1 MIKTQLMVLK
11 KLKYKETS
19 LIVHGLSPEF
29 GRLDLLAKG
38 ALKNSSGKFP
48 AIDMFQV
55 LNVEF
60 KSSEDA
66 SLHVI
71 YEAELL
77 KAHPNIASNL
87 DCFVSGM
94 KISTL
99 ILRNSH
105 PGIPAPQTY
114 AALLHAIG
122 NLAGESS
129 GAKGWS
135 FEQSIAALKAVHLH
149 ENGLLPESFDN
160 MDKSLD
166 KRQAQFISKLLKS
179 AISGNALPKCDEG
192 YWKKLDNW
200 LSALYEFHNLKIN

>member
-1 MIKTQLMVLK
+1 MVLK
-11 KLKYKETS
+11 KIKYKETS
-19 LIVHGLSPEF
+19 LIIHGLSPEF

-48 AIDMFQV
+48 VIDMFQV

-60 KSSEDA
+60 KNKEEN
-66 SLHVI
+66 SLHLI
-71 YEAELL
+71 YEAELI

-87 DCFVSGM
+87 DCFVGGM

-99 ILRNSH
+99 ILKNSY

-122 NLAGESS
+122 NLAAATE
-129 GAKGWS
+129 GAKVWS

-149 ENGLLPESFDN
+149 ENGLLPESFD
-160 MDKSLD
+160 MDSSLD
-166 KRQAQFISKLLKS
+166 KRQVKFIHKLLES
-179 AISGNALPKCDEG
+179 ATNGKALPKCDAG